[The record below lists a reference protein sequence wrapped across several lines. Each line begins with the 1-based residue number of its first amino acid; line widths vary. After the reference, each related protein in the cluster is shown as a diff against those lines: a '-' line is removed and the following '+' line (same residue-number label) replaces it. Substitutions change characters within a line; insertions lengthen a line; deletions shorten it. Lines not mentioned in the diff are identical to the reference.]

1 MNYCIRL
8 YRVCGC
14 LLSSSPLFLSTNTF
28 TTSYLM
34 NNLGIMCLVSWWLVW
49 SRRIR
54 RSATACF
61 FPNTW
66 TTSIYFPVW
75 YHRWWSNFC
84 EFQGQENTTGLSY
97 GLAMFKSCTG
107 GRPCRLVV
115 SFKEIKTCQ
124 HENLLEFIR
133 FHGLDMIQAS
143 TLQQPQLWPGALRLH
158 WFSIQRPSFRSS
170 PKTITCFGI
179 FQAGCSWKF
188 MKMALQFPFSLSF
201 SHSSRSSS
209 WRA

>member
-34 NNLGIMCLVSWWLVW
+34 NNLGIMCLVSGGWCGPDGSADRQQRAS
-49 SRRIR
+49 SRIHGLLP
-54 RSATACF
+54 S
-61 FPNTW
+61 
-66 TTSIYFPVW
+66 TSPFD
-75 YHRWWSNFC
+75 RWWSNWG

-124 HENLLEFIR
+124 HEHLLEFIR

-188 MKMALQFPFSLSF
+188 MKMALQFPFSLVF